1 MLNSFQYA
9 PLVVAAADE
18 AEGVVMRLGQ
28 FLPGAL
34 AGGLAI
40 DLGTANTLI
49 YSKNRGI
56 VCNEPSMVA
65 LRCDGRGAR
74 KVLAVGTEAKAMLG
88 RTPGSVVVARPL
100 SDGVIADFEAA
111 REMLRYFI
119 RKVSRHSFITR
130 PRVVVSVPAEISPVE
145 RRAVKESAESAG
157 ASEVI
162 LMNEP
167 IAAAL
172 GSGLPILEPQGSMVV
187 DIGGGTS
194 DVAVLSMGSIVVSRS
209 LRTAGD
215 KMDREIME
223 QVKRRHN
230 LRIGERT
237 AEMLKLMLGSAIAEP
252 ETKTLEIM
260 GRDELS
266 GQPKTVEIDD
276 EEIREALHGPV
287 NQLVES
293 VHSVLEQTPP
303 ELLRDVADNGL
314 MLTGGGALL
323 RNLDVLLSQEIGVT
337 AKVSEDP
344 LGAVVRGAGRIVED
358 PSLLERLS
366 LE

>member
-1 MLNSFQYA
+1 MHI
-9 PLVVAAADE
+9 V
-18 AEGVVMRLGQ
+18 RL
-28 FLPGAL
+28 LPGAL
-34 AGGLAI
+34 AGDLAI

-49 YSKNRGI
+49 YSRNRGI

-65 LRCDGRGAR
+65 LRHDAKGIRR
-74 KVLAVGTEAKAMLG
+74 VLAVGSEAKAMLG
-88 RTPGSVVVARPL
+88 RTPGSVLVTRPL

-111 REMLRYFI
+111 REMLRFFI
-119 RKVSRHSFITR
+119 RKVRKRRFMLR
-130 PRVVVSVPAEISPVE
+130 PRVVISVPTEISAVE

-157 ASEVI
+157 AREVI
-162 LMNEP
+162 LMDEP

-172 GSGLPILEPQGSMVV
+172 GAGLPILEPQGSMIV

-194 DVAVLSMGSIVVSRS
+194 DVAVLSMGAVVASRS
-209 LRTAGD
+209 MRMAGD
-215 KMDREIME
+215 KMDRAIMD

-252 ETKTLEIM
+252 ETRTLEIM
-260 GRDELS
+260 GRDEMS

-276 EEIREALHGPV
+276 EEIRDALRGAV

-293 VHSVLEQTPP
+293 VHIVLEQTPP
-303 ELLRDVADNGL
+303 ELLKDVADNGVV
-314 MLTGGGALL
+314 LTGGGALL
-323 RNLDVLLSQEIGVT
+323 RNLDVLISQEIGVT
-337 AKVSEDP
+337 AKISEDP
-344 LGAVVRGAGRIVED
+344 LCAVVRGVGRVVED

-366 LE
+366 LA

>member
-1 MLNSFQYA
+1 MHI
-9 PLVVAAADE
+9 V
-18 AEGVVMRLGQ
+18 RL
-28 FLPGAL
+28 LPGAL
-34 AGGLAI
+34 AGDLAI

-65 LRCDGRGAR
+65 LRHDAKGIRR
-74 KVLAVGTEAKAMLG
+74 VLAVGSEAKAMLG
-88 RTPGSVVVARPL
+88 RTPGSVVVTRPL

-111 REMLRYFI
+111 REMLRFFI
-119 RKVSRHSFITR
+119 RKVRKRRFMLR
-130 PRVVVSVPAEISPVE
+130 PRVVISVPTEISAVE

-157 ASEVI
+157 AREVI
-162 LMNEP
+162 LMDEP

-172 GSGLPILEPQGSMVV
+172 GAGLPILEPVGSMIV

-194 DVAVLSMGSIVVSRS
+194 DVAVLSMGAVVASRS
-209 LRTAGD
+209 VRMAGD
-215 KMDREIME
+215 KMDRAIME

-252 ETKTLEIM
+252 EARSLEIM
-260 GRDELS
+260 GRDEMS

-276 EEIREALHGPV
+276 EEIRDALKGPV

-293 VHSVLEQTPP
+293 VHMVLEQTPP
-303 ELLRDVADNGL
+303 ELLKDVADNGVV
-314 MLTGGGALL
+314 LTGGGALL
-323 RNLDVLLSQEIGVT
+323 RNLDVLISEEIGVT
-337 AKVSEDP
+337 AKISDDP
-344 LGAVVRGAGRIVED
+344 LSAVVRGVGRIVEE

-366 LE
+366 LA